1 LEPKILTKMVRQ
13 LPKDWRQRYNY
24 SQVLLETV
32 VDSPRHAGTCYKA
45 AN

>member
-24 SQVLLETV
+24 
-32 VDSPRHAGTCYKA
+32 
-45 AN
+45 